1 MEKSIGQAHNE
12 LLTFMLK
19 NHDISTFVTFNKYVE
34 YQYDYL
40 SQENPE
46 LAGYNKEEFVE
57 LVLSTLNSNNI
68 SEFDYKRSLE
78 ITLEKA
84 KDSKIIS
91 DNFYSETIR
100 VLNDELVDGNN
111 IEEKIGGIVATN
123 EFEKDDISYFLDIAK
138 YSKEFWGNND
148 VTAKRNWVVWGA
160 DAWGGFVAG
169 TLTGTLT
176 VNPVVG
182 YLAGLAGAEL
192 MSACVGAAQGHN

>member
-1 MEKSIGQAHNE
+1 MKKSIGQAHNE
-12 LLTFMLK
+12 LLTFMSK
-19 NHDISTFVTFNKYVE
+19 NHDISTFSTFDKYIE

-46 LAGYNKEEFVE
+46 LAGYGKKEFVE

-68 SEFDYKRSLE
+68 REFDYKKSLE
-78 ITLEKA
+78 ITLKKA

-91 DNFYSETIR
+91 DSFYSETIQI
-100 VLNDELVDGNN
+100 LNDESVDGSN
-111 IEEKIGGIVATN
+111 IEEKIGGLEATN
-123 EFEKDDISYFLDIAK
+123 EFEKNDISYFLDIAK
-138 YSKEFWGNND
+138 SSKEFWGNND

-192 MSACVGAAQGHN
+192 MSACVDAAQGHN